1 MNRKTRTKNVDRVVV
16 IGAGGSGLVAALTAA
31 EGGADVTVIEKR
43 PAPGGT
49 SNFPSGPFAVESRLQ
64 QQKYHSLTKDEAFKV
79 FMDHRHWRA
88 DPRLARAFIDES
100 ARTIQWLQEQ
110 GVEFTEPSA
119 FWTGGHYTQ
128 HLIKGRGAAMIKTLL
143 AKTREKGVEVLL
155 RTSGKSIIKE
165 EGKIVG
171 ILAEDAS
178 GKTIRINGGAVIIA
192 TGGYANNAEMIKRYT
207 GFELGHDLFMPLE
220 LQLTGDG
227 IRMAWAAG
235 AGEEGMGV
243 LQLQYTV
250 PGPGISVTSPSG
262 ISEEHLARKY
272 VDVISRQPYLWINEQ
287 GMRFCDES
295 IVANWPFMS
304 NTIARQKNRT
314 VFVIFDGHTKKYME
328 EKGIVHGAGSAA
340 LPTSR
345 IVDLDSQITKYL
357 DEGSKN
363 IFAADSLQQLADN
376 IGINADIFLENV
388 NEYNRFC
395 EKGHDDLFAKSPR
408 YLQPVKEPRFYAFRV
423 VLRFWGTLGGIK
435 INEKTEAL
443 DNNNVVV
450 PGLYAVGNDAGGLW
464 GGTEDLLLPGEAL
477 GFALN
482 SSRIAG
488 RNALDYITIKEG
500 LKDDT

>member
-1 MNRKTRTKNVDRVVV
+1 VNRVVV

-31 EGGADVTVIEKR
+31 EGGADVIVIEKR

-64 QQKYHSLTKDEAFKV
+64 QQKYHSLTKDEAFKI

-88 DPRLARAFIDES
+88 NPRLARAFIDES

-143 AKTREKGVEVLL
+143 AKTREKGVEIQLE
-155 RTSGKSIIKE
+155 TSVESIIKD
-165 EGKIVG
+165 GNKIAGV
-171 ILAEDAS
+171 IAEDKSKKAVHVN
-178 GKTIRINGGAVIIA
+178 GKAVIVA

-207 GFELGHDLFMPLE
+207 GFELGGDLFMPLG
-220 LQLTGDG
+220 LDLMGDG
-227 IRMAWAAG
+227 IRMAWEAG
-235 AGEEGMGV
+235 AAEEGMGL
-243 LQLQYTV
+243 LQLQYAV

-262 ISEEHLARKY
+262 ISEEHLSKKY
-272 VDVISRQPYLWINEQ
+272 VDILSRQPYLWINEQ
-287 GMRFCDES
+287 GRRFCDEG
-295 IVANWPFMS
+295 IVANWPFAS
-304 NTIARQKNRT
+304 NAIARQKNRT
-314 VFVIFDGHTKKYME
+314 VFVIFDGRTKKYME
-328 EKGIVHGAGSAA
+328 EKGTVHGAGSAA

-345 IVDLDSQITKYL
+345 IVDLDNQIRKYL
-357 DEGSKN
+357 NEGSKN
-363 IFAADSLQQLADN
+363 IFAADSLQQLADS
-376 IGINADIFLENV
+376 IGINADVFLENV

-423 VLRFWGTLGGIK
+423 MLRFWGTLGGIK
-435 INEKTEAL
+435 INEKTEVL

-482 SSRIAG
+482 SGRIAG
-488 RNALDYITIKEG
+488 RNALEYMTIKEG